1 MLDNQLAYNLCF
13 LIVLLGGYRFIWC
26 LKNKKICLKNIHKP
40 SESVDGLKLSIL
52 IVLSLIIIVLLL
64 RKNCN

>member
-1 MLDNQLAYNLCF
+1 MLDTHIAYNLCF
-13 LIVLLGGYRFIWC
+13 LIILLGGYRFIWC
-26 LKNKKICLKNIHKP
+26 LKNKKVCLKNIDKP
-40 SESVDGLKLSIL
+40 SESIDGLKLSIL